1 MKLTYFVESITGV
14 EYFEGRRYT
23 AADGVLFDGDCIDLE
38 FYLKGYHEVHF
49 FGNGLIKTI
58 ELMRKKPEKKVF
70 HIKNFSLFE
79 SPLLMEGEVEFISHL
94 DDSICKLT
102 KSSDSGGYE
111 NVYISLIT
119 GKRVTPRETGSLHY
133 VDHEYIMVE
142 RSNVLYCSDWSGEVL
157 WKKDFESFQGRY
169 HPNNLFKLIGGGV
182 LINWGALSDDT
193 GLISLI
199 DRRSGNVIW
208 EQKFSAR
215 VENSYF
221 INNKIYLCVGN
232 KMMIMNVEGEVEKEF
247 IADVQEQQL
256 LSLWTDEKLLYLFA
270 TIPNQILVYAMNGD
284 FIRRYDLP
292 EHPVLWHGSKI
303 YSIEGINY
311 LCLYRA
317 NDYFVGVESGL
328 LTWAAEDILAGKELE
343 LEERPLIV
351 IVTVKEDDGS
361 QSYYLNV
368 PSIDIHELLRH
379 TEIEVR
385 RLLSMR
391 AKPYYFENK
400 ETRNKK
406 FNGQIKLLIDAE
418 IGESNRPYLDMLV
431 KRCNYFASSSFM
443 KSGNGKKDIEISW
456 VFSDQL

>member
-1 MKLTYFVESITGV
+1 
-14 EYFEGRRYT
+14 
-23 AADGVLFDGDCIDLE
+23 
-38 FYLKGYHEVHF
+38 
-49 FGNGLIKTI
+49 
-58 ELMRKKPEKKVF
+58 
-70 HIKNFSLFE
+70 
-79 SPLLMEGEVEFISHL
+79 
-94 DDSICKLT
+94 
-102 KSSDSGGYE
+102 
-111 NVYISLIT
+111 
-119 GKRVTPRETGSLHY
+119 
-133 VDHEYIMVE
+133 
-142 RSNVLYCSDWSGEVL
+142 
-157 WKKDFESFQGRY
+157 
-169 HPNNLFKLIGGGV
+169 LFKFIGSGV

-199 DRRSGNVIW
+199 DRRSGDVIW

-232 KMMIMNVEGEVEKEF
+232 KMMIMNMEGEVEKQF

-270 TIPNQILVYAMNGD
+270 TISNQILVYTMNGE

-292 EHPVLWHGSKI
+292 EHPVLWHGAKI
-303 YSIEGINY
+303 YSIRGINY

-328 LTWAAEDILAGKELE
+328 LVWAAEDILVGKELE

-351 IVTVKEDDGS
+351 VMTIKEDDGS
-361 QSYYLNV
+361 QSYYLNI
-368 PSIDIHELLRH
+368 PSTDIHELLRH

-406 FNGQIKLLIDAE
+406 FNGQVKLLIDAA
-418 IGESNRPYLDMLV
+418 IGESNRPYLDMLI

-443 KSGNGKKDIEISW
+443 KSGNGKKDIEVSW